1 MVYHYCCVMNALPLL
16 LPFVIADFISRCFW
30 LPNFPLA
37 IRDWL
42 FHLIWFINRVSADLP
57 RYLPRSLLLKAIL
70 ECHDAVR
77 VLLLTSCHWSLILA
91 KNLCVSR
98 LSAMKLLIRFL
109 IISSPEGISL
119 SIGCQS
125 SISGQFDIYF
135 WPLQAFSAFFGHNL
149 FRPCFL
155 RVFPTSVRV
164 YSTGKCISYST
175 AVDGNQI
182 VTK

>member
-1 MVYHYCCVMNALPLL
+1 MNALLLL
-16 LPFVIADFISRCFW
+16 LPFVIADFISRCFS

-37 IRDWL
+37 IHDWL
-42 FHLIWFINRVSADLP
+42 FHLIWFINRVAADLP

-70 ECHDAVR
+70 ESRCWERGWWRGWCCLAFAVGALVWPR
-77 VLLLTSCHWSLILA
+77 IYVFLGFLPWI
-91 KNLCVSR
+91 
-98 LSAMKLLIRFL
+98 LLIWFL

-155 RVFPTSVRV
+155 RTIPTSNQV
-164 YSTGKCISYST
+164 YSTWKCISYLMV
-175 AVDGNQI
+175 VDGNQI
-182 VTK
+182 ASK